1 MSTSKRA
8 KGGGGHDR
16 HNALLV
22 PPQALRDYAFL
33 ADGYGAIIE
42 VGPTIRQV
50 ADYLLIR
57 HHSAVELIDR
67 CERAGLV
74 ERERDADDRR
84 VMSLRLSPDGDKIL
98 ADLSGANLEELARL
112 TPLFE
117 AMLDALGTPTDR

>member
-16 HNALLV
+16 HHALLV

-33 ADGYGAIIE
+33 ADGYRGAIIE

-57 HHSAVELIDR
+57 THSAVELIDR

-74 ERERDADDRR
+74 
-84 VMSLRLSPDGDKIL
+84 
-98 ADLSGANLEELARL
+98 
-112 TPLFE
+112 
-117 AMLDALGTPTDR
+117 

>member
-1 MSTSKRA
+1 
-8 KGGGGHDR
+8 
-16 HNALLV
+16 
-22 PPQALRDYAFL
+22 
-33 ADGYGAIIE
+33 
-42 VGPTIRQV
+42 V

-57 HHSAVELIDR
+57 THSAVELIDR

-84 VMSLRLSPDGDKIL
+84 VVRLRLSPDGDKIL
-98 ADLSGANLEELARL
+98 ADFSGAHLEELARL